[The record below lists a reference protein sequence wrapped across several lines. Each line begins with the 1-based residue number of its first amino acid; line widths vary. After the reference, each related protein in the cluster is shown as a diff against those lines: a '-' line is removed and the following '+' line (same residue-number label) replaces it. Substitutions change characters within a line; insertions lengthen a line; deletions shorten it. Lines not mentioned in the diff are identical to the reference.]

1 MKYLNTTQ
9 RVLIPE
15 KVTVTIKSRK
25 VTVTGPKG
33 EITKD
38 ISHMPLD
45 ISIVDSVKQKGQKEV
60 SITRWFANYKR
71 RPLVKT
77 CAGIFKNMFNGV
89 TRGYRYKLRCVNA
102 HFPIKIFIAKDKK
115 SVEFKNF
122 LGGAQAK
129 TVIMKPGV
137 TCDVG
142 KKLKDEVVLDG
153 VDVDYVSQTAALIN
167 QCVNVGD
174 KDVRKFLDGIYVS
187 EKTFQDADDE
197 E

>member
-9 RVLIPE
+9 RVLIPDG
-15 KVTVTIKSRK
+15 VTVSIKSRI
-25 VTVTGPKG
+25 VTVKGPKG
-33 EITKD
+33 EVTKD

-45 ISIVDSVKQKGQKEV
+45 IHIKDSIKHEGKKDI

-77 CAGIFKNMFNGV
+77 CAGIFKSMFNGV
-89 TRGYRYKLRCVNA
+89 TKGYRFKLRCVSA
-102 HFPIKIFIAKDKK
+102 HFPIKVYVADDQK

-122 LGGAQAK
+122 LGGTQVK
-129 TVIMKPGV
+129 LVVMKPGCSV
-137 TCDVG
+137 YLNP
-142 KKLKDEVVLDG
+142 KNKEEIVVDG
-153 VDVDYVSQTAALIN
+153 IDIDYVSQSCALIN
-167 QCVNVGD
+167 QCVNVGK

-187 EKTFQDADDE
+187 ERGFQEVE

>member
-9 RVLIPE
+9 AVIVPDNV
-15 KVTVTIKSRK
+15 KVSIKSRII
-25 VTVTGPKG
+25 TVQGPLG
-33 EITKD
+33 EIVKD

-45 ISIVDSVKQKGQKEV
+45 ISIVDSVKEPGKKEV

-77 CAGIFKNMFNGV
+77 CAGIFKNMFMGT
-89 TRGYRYKLRCVNA
+89 TRGFRYKMRCVNA
-102 HFPIKIFIAKDKK
+102 HFPIKIFIAKDGK

-129 TVIMKPGV
+129 TVLLKPG
-137 TCDVG
+137 CSISLG
-142 KKLKDEVVLDG
+142 KKLKDEIIVDG
-153 VDVDYVSQTAALIN
+153 VDVDYVSQTCALIN

-187 EKTFQDADDE
+187 EKTFQDE
-197 E
+197 ELE

>member
-9 RVLIPE
+9 KVLIPDG
-15 KVTVTIKSRK
+15 VTIKIKSRV
-25 VTVTGPKG
+25 VTVNGPRG

-45 ISIVDSVKQKGQKEV
+45 IAILDSVKHAGKKEI

-71 RPLVKT
+71 RALVKT
-77 CAGIFKNMFNGV
+77 CAGVLKNLMTGV
-89 TRGYRYKLRCVNA
+89 TRGFRYKMRCVNA
-102 HFPIKIFIAKDKK
+102 HFPIKIFIAKDAK

-122 LGGAQAK
+122 LGGAQNK
-129 TVIMKPGV
+129 LVVMKPGV
-137 TCDVG
+137 TVSLG
-142 KKLKDEVVLDG
+142 KIKDEMVFEG
-153 VDVDYVSQTAALIN
+153 VDLDYVSQSCALVN

-187 EKTFQDADDE
+187 ERVFQDEDE